1 MAGTFDSEV
10 LEEIRAKSD
19 IVELVSEYVALRKRG
34 RNFVGLCPF
43 HAEKTPSFNVN
54 PEKAIFHCF
63 GCGEGGDAF
72 AFVMK
77 REGLDFRAAV
87 ESLAER
93 AGVALSK
100 APPTPVQLEAAEIR
114 RALEM
119 ACQYYQAVL
128 AARAGAVAREYLQGR
143 GVGQEAIARFRL
155 GYAPAGW
162 RAALD
167 ALGRK
172 GIRSDTLVRAGLAV
186 DGKHR
191 PYDYFRDR
199 LMFPIADGRGRVI
212 GFGARTLGGG
222 EPKYLNSPESPHFS
236 KGRTWYG
243 LHLARE
249 SIRRQGRAVVVEG
262 YMDVIAAHQAGFTEV
277 VASLGTALTRD
288 QARSLHVLSPEL
300 IIAYDADTAGQA
312 ATWRGLEIFRSLGG
326 TVKVGVMPEG
336 QDPDDLIRKEGP
348 GGLGAVLAGA
358 LHLVEYRYTLIK
370 RGQDLTSPEGKS
382 RAAAALAPLL
392 AAMTDA
398 VEREAYVAKFSNDL
412 RIPAEILAQSV
423 VRSIEAA
430 AYGHKRLE
438 KGHTTN
444 RGKTLG
450 ELARPAISPAVLE
463 AEKELIRLM
472 LADAA
477 NIARIKETLDEKK
490 FVSPDCRVVVDWL
503 YRWQVGE
510 GPVDMARLMSC
521 LGDKFGATA
530 LVAMV
535 CAEDATYPADTAER
549 VLADCVEVLKRRHL
563 EELGKLLAAEDM
575 EDQKAQRGVIVEY
588 QALLRELKGSRTG

>member
-1 MAGTFDSEV
+1 VAGTFDSEV

-19 IVELVSEYVALRKRG
+19 IVEIVSDYVALRKRG

-63 GCGEGGDAF
+63 GCGEGGDVF
-72 AFVMK
+72 AFIMK

-100 APPTPVQLEAAEIR
+100 APPTPVQQEAVEVR
-114 RALEM
+114 NALEL
-119 ACQYYQAVL
+119 ACRYYQAVL
-128 AARAGAVAREYLQGR
+128 AARAGTAAREYLERR
-143 GVGQEAIARFRL
+143 GVGQEAIARFKL

-162 RAALD
+162 RGALE

-172 GIRSDTLVRAGLAV
+172 GIQPHTLVKAGLAV
-186 DGKHR
+186 SGKHR

-199 LMFPIADGRGRVI
+199 LMFPIADGRGRVM
-212 GFGARTLGGG
+212 GFGARTLGSG

-249 SIRRQGRAVVVEG
+249 GIRREGRAVVVEG
-262 YMDVIAAHQAGFTEV
+262 YMDVIAAHQAGFTHV
-277 VASLGTALTRD
+277 VASLGTSLTRD

-300 IIAYDADTAGQA
+300 IIAYDADAAGQA

-326 TVKVGVMPEG
+326 TVKVGIMPEG
-336 QDPDDLIRKEGP
+336 QDPDDLIRKQGP
-348 GGLGAVLAGA
+348 GGFGAVLAGA
-358 LHLVEYRYTLIK
+358 LPLVDYRYTMIK
-370 RGQDLTSPEGKS
+370 REQDLTSPEGKS
-382 RAAAALAPLL
+382 RAVGALVPLL
-392 AAMTDA
+392 AAVTDA
-398 VEREAYVAKFSNDL
+398 VEREAYVAKFASDL
-412 RIPAEILAQSV
+412 RIPAEV
-423 VRSIEAA
+423 VAGALMRSIEAA

-444 RGKTLG
+444 RGGSLG
-450 ELARPAISPAVLE
+450 ELARSGISPAVLE

-477 NIARIKETLDEKK
+477 NIARVKETLDEEK
-490 FVSPDCRVVVDWL
+490 FVSPDCRAVVDQL
-503 YRWQVGE
+503 YRWQVDE
-510 GPVDMARLMSC
+510 GPVDMARLMSF
-521 LGDKFGATA
+521 LTENSGATS

-535 CAEDATYPADTAER
+535 CAEDAIYPAEAAKR
-549 VLADCVEVLKRRHL
+549 VLADCVEILKRRRL
-563 EELGKLLAAEDM
+563 EELGKLLAAVDM
-575 EDQKAQRGVIVEY
+575 EGQKTQRGVIVEY
-588 QALLRELKGSRTG
+588 QALLKELKGSRTG